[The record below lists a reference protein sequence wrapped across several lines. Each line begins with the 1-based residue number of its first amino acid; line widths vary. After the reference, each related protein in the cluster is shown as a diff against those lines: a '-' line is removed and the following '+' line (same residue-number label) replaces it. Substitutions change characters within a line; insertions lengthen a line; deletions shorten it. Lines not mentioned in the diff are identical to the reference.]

1 MNCSDFL
8 ERYSEFFD
16 APGGAS
22 ETEEFYAHM
31 SGCESCTRYHGV
43 VSRGVELLR
52 GFPPQSVPES
62 FSARLSHRI
71 LHVRDERALGGRSG
85 LAGPAGITAFG
96 MTILVA
102 AVAWLPLVDDTLPEV
117 VIEPIV
123 VSGPPSMRVTP
134 ASFDPFRPRA
144 NPTFQVSQELWD
156 DPNGLLYRFSPISTK
171 YEGSGRLLQTGF
183 D

>member
-1 MNCSDFL
+1 MKCSNFL

-16 APGGAS
+16 APSGAP
-22 ETEEFYAHM
+22 EAEAFHAHM
-31 SGCESCTRYHGV
+31 SECEKCARYHGV
-43 VSRGVELLR
+43 VSRGIGLLKT
-52 GFPPQSVPES
+52 FPPQEVPES
-62 FSARLSHRI
+62 FGARLSHRI
-71 LHVRDERALGGRSG
+71 LHVRDERVLGGRGG

-102 AVAWLPLVDDTLPEV
+102 AVAWLPLIDASLPEV
-117 VIEPIV
+117 EIDPII
-123 VSGPPSMRVTP
+123 VSGPPSMEVTP
-134 ASFDPFRPRA
+134 ASFDPFQPRA

-171 YEGSGRLLQTGF
+171 YEGAGRLLQTGF